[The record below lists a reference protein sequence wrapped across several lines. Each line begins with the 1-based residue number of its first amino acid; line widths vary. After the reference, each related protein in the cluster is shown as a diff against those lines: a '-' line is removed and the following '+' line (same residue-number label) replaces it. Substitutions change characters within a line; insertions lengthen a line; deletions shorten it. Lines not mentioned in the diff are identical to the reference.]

1 MPIDAEKP
9 LYIIITRL
17 VEQKGLHLVQHIL
30 DEFLQ
35 EDVQLII
42 LGTGDEEF
50 ETYFTEA
57 AQSHPNK
64 LVTLLAFDEALAR
77 QLYASADFFV
87 MPSKFEPCGL
97 AQLIALQYKTVPIV
111 RETGGLKDT
120 VHPLTK

>member
-1 MPIDAEKP
+1 M
-9 LYIIITRL
+9 
-17 VEQKGLHLVQHIL
+17 HLVQHIL
-30 DEFLQ
+30 DDFLH
-35 EDVQLII
+35 EDVQFII

-50 ETYFTEA
+50 ETYFAEA
-57 AQSHPNK
+57 ADCHPNK
-64 LVTLLAFDEALAR
+64 LVTLLAFDEGLAR

-120 VHPLTK
+120 VLSV

>member
-1 MPIDAEKP
+1 MKN
-9 LYIIITRL
+9 LKR
-17 VEQKGLHLVQHIL
+17 
-30 DEFLQ
+30 FLRKL
-35 EDVQLII
+35 LIVI
-42 LGTGDEEF
+42 QT
-50 ETYFTEA
+50 
-57 AQSHPNK
+57 K
-64 LVTLLAFDEALAR
+64 LVTLLTFDEGLAR

>member
-1 MPIDAEKP
+1 MIAKSR

-50 ETYFTEA
+50 ETFFAEA
-57 AQSHPNK
+57 CSS
-64 LVTLLAFDEALAR
+64 L
-77 QLYASADFFV
+77 S
-87 MPSKFEPCGL
+87 G
-97 AQLIALQYKTVPIV
+97 
-111 RETGGLKDT
+111 
-120 VHPLTK
+120 